1 MSTNIF
7 REVVEKYSDSRGD
20 LVKLLEGDIKSSLL
34 ITSKKGSVRANH
46 YHKKDHHYCYV
57 VSGEIKYLTRPIGAR
72 KGFELYTIESE
83 KMFYTPEQLE
93 HLMIFSK
100 DTIFLTFSK
109 NSFRSQKEYEDDL
122 VRVDFLSDPKV
133 RDLVEQFKS

>member
-7 REVVEKYSDSRGD
+7 REVIEKYSDVRGD

-46 YHKKDHHYCYV
+46 YHKKDHHFCYV
-57 VSGEIKYLTRPIGAR
+57 ISGEIKYLTRPIGASE
-72 KGFELYTIESE
+72 GFDLYTISPE
-83 KMFYTPEQLE
+83 KMFYTPELLE

-100 DTIFLTFSK
+100 DTVFLAFSK
-109 NSFRSQKEYEDDL
+109 KSFRSQKEYEQDL

-133 RDLVEQFKS
+133 RDLLEKYKS

>member
-7 REVVEKYSDSRGD
+7 REVVEKYSDARGD
-20 LVKLLEGDIKSSLL
+20 LVKLLDGDIKSSLL

-57 VSGEIKYLTRPIGAR
+57 VSGEIKYLTRPVGSSE
-72 KGFELYTIESE
+72 GFELYTIEPE

-100 DTIFLTFSK
+100 DTVFLTFSK

-133 RDLVEQFKS
+133 RDLVEQLQN

>member
-7 REVVEKYSDSRGD
+7 REVVEKYSDARGD
-20 LVKLLEGDIKSSLL
+20 LVKLLDGDIKSSLL

-57 VSGEIKYLTRPIGAR
+57 VSGEIKYLTRPVGASE
-72 KGFELYTIESE
+72 GFDLYTIEPE

-100 DTIFLTFSK
+100 DTVFLTFSK
-109 NSFRSQKEYEDDL
+109 KSFRSQKEYEDDL

-133 RDLVEQFKS
+133 RDLVEQLQN